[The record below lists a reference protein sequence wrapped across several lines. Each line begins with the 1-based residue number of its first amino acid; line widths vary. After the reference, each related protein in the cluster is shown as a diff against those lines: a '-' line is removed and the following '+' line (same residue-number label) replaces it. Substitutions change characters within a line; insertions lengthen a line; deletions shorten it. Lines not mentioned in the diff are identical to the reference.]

1 MKTADDHINEVG
13 LKRFIQSIFPSLKSI
28 SFNEIVYDSNLN
40 ATDPVKYLTN
50 DVNGKWY
57 FGLGSMAMIFK
68 SFEKKEKNKILNSL
82 LLENNIDKNSS
93 YNLGSDN
100 ITFWDGDGF
109 KIELTK
115 VNNIDIIIITNANI
129 TSTANLEFKTT
140 DLADQVNVNIDWIR
154 GLNNVYDWNSISKA
168 NKNPSKF
175 TNVPLLF
182 NEENQDSYI
191 LIQVQTFE
199 IGKSLIDTLIDK
211 NGRKKSF
218 KLISGEKK
226 SKHLYQGY
234 CFTIGYLIDKS
245 CIRINSLP
253 PKQASIENDKLK
265 RGIHPLS
272 DKINELVTGLNTP
285 ILNPA
290 EGGVPDGRFYAT
302 NEKASIIV
310 SFNTDVKKAI
320 KKYNDIV
327 IQHNPEDKILKLKDS
342 SLEEWLNDNQEEYV
356 ELDVENKF
364 KLQLSKGNSHY
375 RINLYP
381 AAGLSGSWDFKS
393 KNTDELNTAK
403 STASQQINISEDKFE
418 IKEVKKPLIDKS
430 SEKEIKKRN
439 FVSL

>member
-1 MKTADDHINEVG
+1 MKTADDYINEVG
-13 LKRFIQSIFPSLKSI
+13 LKRFIQSIFPRLKSI
-28 SFNEIVYDSNLN
+28 SFNEIEYDSNLN

-68 SFEKKEKNKILNSL
+68 SFDKNKKNKILNSL

-129 TSTANLEFKTT
+129 TSTANLEFKST
-140 DLADQVNVNIDWIR
+140 DLAEQVSVNIDWIR
-154 GLNNVYDWNSISKA
+154 GLNNVYDWNSISKP

-175 TNVPLLF
+175 VNVPLLF
-182 NEENQDSYI
+182 NEDNQDPYI

-199 IGKSLIDTLIDK
+199 IGKSLIDSLLDK
-211 NGRKKSF
+211 NGKKKSF
-218 KLISGEKK
+218 KLISGEKDW
-226 SKHLYQGY
+226 KHLYQGY
-234 CFTIGYLIDKS
+234 CFTIGYLTDYS

-253 PKQASIENDKLK
+253 PKQASIENDILK

-320 KKYNDIV
+320 KKYTDIV
-327 IQHNPEDKILKLKDS
+327 IQHNPDDKILKLKDT
-342 SLEEWLNDNQEEYV
+342 SLKEWLNDNQEEYV
-356 ELDVENKF
+356 ELDVKNKF

-381 AAGLSGSWDFKS
+381 ADGLNGSWDFKS
-393 KNTDELNTAK
+393 KIMMN
-403 STASQQINISEDKFE
+403 
-418 IKEVKKPLIDKS
+418 
-430 SEKEIKKRN
+430 
-439 FVSL
+439 